1 MSDHDNGGVGPS
13 DKPLPEDGGNQSG
26 LSRDQIVE
34 YVAKLKKIREE
45 IEELKKDKTPYGVIM
60 NSPVIFVCGLFIGVL
75 IMGTLL
81 CVERLERKELKQ
93 ELIEYV
99 DKMVIK
105 ARTSE

>member
-1 MSDHDNGGVGPS
+1 MSDHDNGGVDPS
-13 DKPLPEDGGNQSG
+13 DKPLPKDGGDQSG
-26 LSRDQIVE
+26 LLLDQIVE
-34 YVAKLKKIREE
+34 CVAKLKKIREE

-60 NSPVIFVCGLFIGVL
+60 KSPVIFVCGLFIGVL

-81 CVERLERKELKQ
+81 WVEKQERKELKQ